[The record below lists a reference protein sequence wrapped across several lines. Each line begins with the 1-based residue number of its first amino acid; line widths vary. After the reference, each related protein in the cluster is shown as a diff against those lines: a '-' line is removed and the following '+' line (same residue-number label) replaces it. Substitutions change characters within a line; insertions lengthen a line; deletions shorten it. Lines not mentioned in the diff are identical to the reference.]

1 MVPATS
7 KQPGAIAIL
16 QLVGDVETVLKS
28 LTGVVNW
35 PLGRARLVRFDDI
48 DEGLAV
54 RLSHDLAQLMPHS
67 GPRILQR
74 LTERMIE
81 LGVQPA
87 APHELPAE
95 SVYPEAAD
103 RYEAL
108 ALAAVARAASPLAID
123 LLLDQPPRWR
133 RQAPPPAQGGG
144 QGEGRA
150 SLSEED
156 LARSRRLNHLI
167 DPPIVVVAGVPN
179 VGKSTLSNALL
190 GRSMSIAADV
200 PGTTRDYTSGRIE
213 LAGLVVDWYDT
224 PGMRDTSDPIESKAI
239 DLARQLIERADL
251 LIAMKDHEHDW
262 PTLPRRP
269 DLRILNKI
277 DLLPSPS
284 GRGAGGEGNSPASRG
299 LLVSEPSPL
308 ERRGQGEGWHSA
320 SRGALGPS
328 YPRPAADLRIS
339 ATHGTGISDLVTAVR
354 DRLVPPADLAH
365 SGRWLFDERLTQSV

>member
-1 MVPATS
+1 MPNRDGTLRRQSSCRMVPATS
-7 KQPGAIAIL
+7 NQPGAIAIL
-16 QLVGDVETVLKS
+16 QLVGDVEAVLKS
-28 LTGVVNW
+28 LTGVVDW
-35 PLGRARLVRFDDI
+35 PRGRARLVRFDDI

-81 LGVQPA
+81 LGVEPA
-87 APHELPAE
+87 APNELPAE

-123 LLLDQPPRWR
+123 LLLDQPRRWR
-133 RQAPPPAQGGG
+133 RQAPAPSQGRGGG
-144 QGEGRA
+144 EGDIH
-150 SLSEED
+150 LTQED
-156 LARSRRLNHLI
+156 LARSHRLNRLI
-167 DPPIVVVAGVPN
+167 DPPIVAVAGAPN

-224 PGMRDTSDPIESKAI
+224 PGMRDTSDPIESMAI
-239 DLARQLIERADL
+239 DVARQLIERADL

-262 PTLPRRP
+262 PTLPRP
-269 DLRILNKI
+269 SDLSILNKI

-284 GRGAGGEGNSPASRG
+284 GRVAGGEGSSPASR
-299 LLVSEPSPL
+299 
-308 ERRGQGEGWHSA
+308 A
-320 SRGALGPS
+320 ALGPS
-328 YPRPAADLRIS
+328 DPRPAADLRIS
-339 ATHGTGISDLVTAVR
+339 ALRGTGISDLVTAIR

-365 SGRWLFDERLTQSV
+365 PGPWLFDERLIQSV